1 VSFVTRAGVRV
12 DLDATTIAE
21 MQIPIN
27 EKIILK
33 NILLYL
39 KAIIFRSNYVCVY
52 DPLKRYLSR
61 ISVKMVENSA
71 NTMPVTGYRL
81 RSL

>member
-71 NTMPVTGYRL
+71 NTMTVTGYRL

>member
-1 VSFVTRAGVRV
+1 VSFVTRAGVRL